1 MSKDPSNTK
10 YIKVEVRIGPIVK
23 EVIRIEIVGQ
33 TVETEDSMEIIG
45 LDKAIETTIFK
56 RTLEDM
62 EDKIVEENMGIIGA
76 MVITEAGI
84 DHEKGH
90 SQEIMVTIGIEV
102 PVTVDQ
108 GLDLELVLI
117 ELGQDVTIVGNMT
130 IL

>member
-1 MSKDPSNTK
+1 MRKDPSKPK

-23 EVIRIEIVGQ
+23 EVIRIEIAGQ
-33 TVETEDSMEIIG
+33 TVEAEDNMEIIG
-45 LDKAIETTIFK
+45 LDKTIKTTILE

-62 EDKIVEENMGIIGA
+62 EDKIVEENMAIIGA
-76 MVITEAGI
+76 MIITGAEI
-84 DHEKGH
+84 DQEKGH

-117 ELGQDVTIVGNMT
+117 EIG
-130 IL
+130 